1 MTTIDADRRFEAGRE
16 FIRREGRV
24 LERRLFA
31 AIFEDAPADGV
42 VDALRAYRNADGGFG
57 HGLEPDK
64 LCPDSLAIDVEV
76 ALASMAAV
84 VCADRKLIERACDF
98 LTTISIDGAVP
109 LASPVIE
116 QYPRAVHW
124 ADWTYRPDV
133 NPTAGLAGLLYR
145 LDIDHPW
152 RDEATAW
159 CWSSLEAGLP
169 SDAHAVG
176 EALVFLEHVED
187 AERAARI
194 AQWISP
200 HLPRVSYLRLDPHD
214 PSYGVTPLHYAP
226 EPGSRWR
233 ALFPDAT
240 IAGHLDRLEADQQED
255 GGWAITWEPPSRA
268 ATLAYRAME
277 TLRALRVLTA
287 YGRTVCRR

>member
-1 MTTIDADRRFEAGRE
+1 MTTIDATGRFEAGRE

-24 LERRLFA
+24 LERRMFA
-31 AIFEDAPADGV
+31 AIFEGAPADGV

-64 LCPDSLAIDVEV
+64 LCPASLAIDVEI

-84 VCADRKLIERACDF
+84 GCADRELVEGACDF
-98 LTTISIDGAVP
+98 LTTMSIDGAVP
-109 LASPVIE
+109 LAAPVIE

-124 ADWTYRPDV
+124 ADWAYRPDL

-145 LDIDHPW
+145 LGVDHPW
-152 RDEATAW
+152 RDQATTW
-159 CWSSLEAGLP
+159 CWSALEAELP

-187 AERAARI
+187 AERAAPI
-194 AQWISP
+194 AQRLAS
-200 HLPRVSYLRLDPHD
+200 HLPQVSYLRLDPRD

-226 EPGSRWR
+226 EPERRWR
-233 ALFPDAT
+233 TLFPDQM
-240 IAGHLDRLEADQQED
+240 IAGHLDRLEADQQND

-277 TLRALRVLTA
+277 TLRALRVLRA
-287 YGRTVCRR
+287 YGR